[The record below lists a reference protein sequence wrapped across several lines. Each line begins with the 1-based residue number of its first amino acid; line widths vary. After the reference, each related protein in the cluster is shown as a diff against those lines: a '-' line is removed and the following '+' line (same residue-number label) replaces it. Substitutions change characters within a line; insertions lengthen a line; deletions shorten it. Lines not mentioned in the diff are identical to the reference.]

1 MSKKSNSAVVKELVP
16 ELLSLGEIQ
25 KVLSNLLREKVQI
38 RDLTTIL
45 ETLADYARY
54 TKDTVILTEH
64 VRQALGR
71 QIIES
76 LLEPDNKLYVLTMEP
91 KLEQTLKESLPQ
103 NEQEGGLSLDPLKAQ
118 QILANLRPLM
128 EKAIAD
134 RHQPVLLCS
143 PILRFY
149 FLRMIER
156 MLPMLVVISYNE
168 LQPDYQVESIGMIS
182 IS

>member
-1 MSKKSNSAVVKELVP
+1 M
-16 ELLSLGEIQ
+16 
-25 KVLSNLLREKVQI
+25 SNLLREKVQI

-103 NEQEGGLSLDPLKAQ
+103 MNKKGLEFDP
-118 QILANLRPLM
+118 
-128 EKAIAD
+128 
-134 RHQPVLLCS
+134 
-143 PILRFY
+143 
-149 FLRMIER
+149 
-156 MLPMLVVISYNE
+156 
-168 LQPDYQVESIGMIS
+168 
-182 IS
+182 